1 MKTLVTVI
9 ALSLATA
16 FSANAQVNQP
26 MNNKVHV
33 ASQQEMT
40 KQVKAHTNRMTTD
53 LTLSADQQARVMEL
67 NNNLYTDMSTAYGQN
82 LKSED
87 MDAIRTRSLDRYNS
101 SLEQILDENQYTKY
115 SSLEQQYMSDME
127 STRMKNSRTNMSN
140 TPSEKSVTPAPEMR
154 K

>member
-9 ALSLATA
+9 ALTLATS
-16 FSANAQVNQP
+16 FSVNAQVNQP
-26 MNNKVHV
+26 MDNKVHV

-67 NNNLYTDMSTAYGQN
+67 NNVLYTDMSTAYGQN

-101 SLEQILDENQYTKY
+101 SLEQVLDENQYTKY
-115 SSLEQQYMSDME
+115 SSLEEQYIKE
-127 STRMKNSRTNMSN
+127 IEATRMINNPSDMSN